1 MTINSLPEQYRQRA
15 VRHESRA
22 HNYRRQANLLLERDN
37 DADCAG
43 ALLYESA
50 KQCINAVANQRGRNP
65 GTTGG
70 KVNVVRELAREE
82 TSGTS
87 LMQNWQRTDRLH
99 IHADRGTLNATEY
112 AEAWEQAQTFIETML
127 TIYHRNA

>member
-1 MTINSLPEQYRQRA
+1 MTTNNPPDQYRQRA
-15 VRHESRA
+15 VRHEARA
-22 HNYRRQANLLLERDN
+22 RNYRRQANLLLQR
-37 DADCAG
+37 DADMDCAA

-70 KVNVVRELAREE
+70 KVNVVRELAREDPQ
-82 TSGTS
+82 GAS

-99 IHADRGTLNATEY
+99 IHADRGNLSATEY
-112 AEAWEQAQTFIETML
+112 AEAWEQAQAFIETML
-127 TIYHRNA
+127 TIYARDA